1 MNALAD
7 PRSFETA
14 AGGGMPVPTLVVI
27 AAYLIVGLGVYIWYA
42 IALSKLFTRLGEE
55 GWKGWIPVLNEA
67 TILTL
72 GGKPAW
78 NAVLLFIPIVQLYG
92 LFVKIL
98 AVHRIN
104 QRFDRGAGMTVL
116 AVLLPP
122 AWATVLVAGPP
133 PYPEGDRLAGIRPG
147 PLRKPADAGPVDS
160 HGYLAPPVLPPGPV
174 APPARTE
181 PGDRGTAPG
190 VAPTPAHAASVIPP
204 LAPPLEPAPMAAPPA
219 SPDSPAAPADRAA
232 RPQDPERGSGSAALI
247 ESVPWTSGQ
256 PGVTSP
262 PPPPPATAMSP
273 IESGPAVPA
282 ASAPAAPAPPPAPA
296 RPAVSAAPAAV
307 DTTDSTDLPAPG
319 DAAASVD
326 APQTR
331 ASARLLHQPTAE
343 SARAALPDAE
353 SAPLVHPAPAAPAA
367 PGEDSTA
374 ASDVATAD
382 TVDAPPAARR
392 AGDAD
397 SPFAPPAGA
406 AASPPVTRADL
417 AAQVRP
423 APPAAAAPPAR
434 IPAPAPT
441 ADEDEEFDATVVV
454 SRRRGA
460 RRVLVLDDG
469 RRFALSAT
477 SIVIGRNPEG
487 QPGEQRL
494 PIPDRTRT
502 LSKTHA
508 RLVVQGDE
516 WRLTD
521 LRSTNGVVVVADD
534 GAETLLDP
542 GESVIGAGRFILGE
556 VGMHVAVESGA

>member
-1 MNALAD
+1 MIALAD
-7 PRSFETA
+7 PRSFATV
-14 AGGGMPVPTLVVI
+14 AGPGTPLPIVVI
-27 AAYLIVGLGVYIWYA
+27 GIALIVGLGCYLWYA
-42 IALSKLFTRLGEE
+42 IALSKLFARLGEE

-92 LFVKIL
+92 LYVKIV

-104 QRFDRGAGMTVL
+104 RRFDRGAGLTVL

-122 AWATVLVAGPP
+122 AWATVLVVGPL

-147 PLRKPADAGPVDS
+147 PLRKPADAGSADS
-160 HGYLAPPVLPPGPV
+160 HEFLAPPILPPGSV
-174 APPARTE
+174 APPA
-181 PGDRGTAPG
+181 PAYGGGGAVPG
-190 VAPTPAHAASVIPP
+190 VSGAPAHASSSVVPP
-204 LAPPLEPAPMAAPPA
+204 LAPPLEPASAAGA
-219 SPDSPAAPADRAA
+219 AAPAG
-232 RPQDPERGSGSAALI
+232 RPPAPEPVGGSAPLI

-256 PGVTSP
+256 PGVTAP
-262 PPPPPATAMSP
+262 APPPPAAAP
-273 IESGPAVPA
+273 GAPAPPAASIPPAAPAPAPA
-282 ASAPAAPAPPPAPA
+282 ASAPAPAPAPPAASVPPAAPAPA
-296 RPAVSAAPAAV
+296 AEAAPA
-307 DTTDSTDLPAPG
+307 T
-319 DAAASVD
+319 
-326 APQTR
+326 
-331 ASARLLHQPTAE
+331 
-343 SARAALPDAE
+343 
-353 SAPLVHPAPAAPAA
+353 PLVHPAPAAPAA
-367 PGEDSTA
+367 PA
-374 ASDVATAD
+374 AGSVPSDFATAD
-382 TVDAPPAARR
+382 TVDAPPAVLRTRGTA
-392 AGDAD
+392 
-397 SPFAPPAGA
+397 SSFAPPAD
-406 AASPPVTRADL
+406 ASSRSPVTRADL

-423 APPAAAAPPAR
+423 APLTTPAPPAPAAAAE
-434 IPAPAPT
+434 
-441 ADEDEEFDATVVV
+441 DDDEEFDATVVV

-521 LRSTNGVVVVADD
+521 LQSTNGVVVVADD

-556 VGMHVAVESGA
+556 VGMHVAVESAS